1 MLTPEKPLR
10 ADAQRTREALLDVAR
25 AAFAAGDVDIRIDE
39 IARRAHVG
47 VGTFYRHFDTRNAIL
62 EAVYRQQLRQ
72 LCDVAPK
79 LLRSGSGA
87 ESLRSFL
94 EEMMRYAERNRGMA
108 AALGALARSGSPVFE
123 VGRRDLLTS
132 LDLILEAGRAD
143 RTIDGSA
150 RAESVLLA
158 MSGAC
163 AARNLP
169 QWEDVAAQVV
179 DLVTRGCLSPAAR

>member
-1 MLTPEKPLR
+1 MLTPERPLR

-25 AAFAAGDVDIRIDE
+25 TAFAAGDVDIRIDE

-62 EAVYRQQLRQ
+62 EAVYRLQLRQ
-72 LCDVAPK
+72 LCEVAPK
-79 LLRSGSGA
+79 LVSAGSGA

-132 LDLILEAGRAD
+132 LDLILEAGRAGIECVD
-143 RTIDGSA
+143 ETVVMRRQPRMGRAHRVVPRLRPVDERQRHRTSA
-150 RAESVLLA
+150 S
-158 MSGAC
+158 S
-163 AARNLP
+163 
-169 QWEDVAAQVV
+169 
-179 DLVTRGCLSPAAR
+179 S